1 MEDEYEWEGRRRK
14 KEGGVLPLKDKREGL
29 KYKWKG
35 SKRRCVE
42 WEARSGCAKGANRIV
57 QKGKIG

>member
-1 MEDEYEWEGRRRK
+1 MWEGTRWRR
-14 KEGGVLPLKDKREGL
+14 GGGGASSALKDKREGL
-29 KYKWKG
+29 KYKWEG

-42 WEARSGCAKGANRIV
+42 WEAGSGCAMETNRIV